1 MLNNIYSKFLEC
13 TSVNTDTRKT
23 AEGQMFFALK
33 GPSFNGNEYAKLA
46 IQKGA
51 KYAVIDEAKFAISA
65 QYILVDDV
73 LSCLQNLA
81 TYHRKQLNIPV
92 IAVTGSNGKTTT
104 KELLHAVLSTK
115 YNTFSTQGNL
125 NNHIGV
131 PLTLLSLTKK
141 TEIAVVELGANHIGE
156 IELLCKIA
164 EPSHGFITNIGLDH
178 LEGYGSI
185 EGVAKGSSELFYHL
199 LKNNGVA
206 FVNSN
211 DDLLM
216 RMASR
221 LQNIF
226 TYPQQGN
233 FYSCRLSKNDFYLEV
248 TTEKNEIIQTQL
260 TGAYNVDNIATA
272 LCIAKYFEVDSEKA
286 NKAIAAYEPKNM
298 RSQIIERG
306 NLRIILDAYNA
317 NPSSMEVAIENLSYI
332 KAENKIV
339 ILGDMFEM
347 GDLSTQEH
355 NRITNLASTK
365 DFSNIILIGEAFSKT
380 ENTSSIILKF
390 ENKKLAQDWI
400 EQQKFENA
408 TFLVKGSRGMAL
420 ETLVDFIN

>member
-1 MLNNIYSKFLEC
+1 MLNNIYSKFLTC
-13 TSVNTDTRKT
+13 TSVNTDTRKIS
-23 AEGQMFFALK
+23 EGQMFFALK

-46 IQKGA
+46 IEKGA
-51 KYAVIDEAKFAISA
+51 KYAIVDEARFAISD
-65 QYILVDDV
+65 QYILVDNV

-81 TYHRKQLNIPV
+81 THHRKQLNIPV

-115 YNTFSTQGNL
+115 FNTFSTQGNL

-131 PLTLLSLTKK
+131 PLTLLSLTNE

-156 IELLCKIA
+156 IEVLCKIA

-199 LKNNGVA
+199 LKHNGVA

-221 LQNIF
+221 LQNIV
-226 TYPQQGN
+226 TYPNKDN
-233 FYSCRLSKNDFYLEV
+233 FYHCKLSKNDFYLEV
-248 TTEKNEIIQTQL
+248 TTEKNEIINTQL

-272 LCIAKYFEVDSEKA
+272 LCIAKYFEVESEKA
-286 NKAIAAYEPKNM
+286 NQAIASYTPKNM
-298 RSQIIERG
+298 RSQIIEKDSI
-306 NLRIILDAYNA
+306 RIILDAYNA
-317 NPSSMEVAIENLSYI
+317 NPSSMEVAIENLSHI
-332 KAENKIV
+332 KAEIKIV

-355 NRITNLASTK
+355 NRITNLAASK
-365 DFSNIILIGEAFSKT
+365 DFSKIILIGNAFSKT
-380 ENTSSIILKF
+380 ENSASNIFKF
-390 ENKKLAQDWI
+390 ETKQLAQKWI
-400 EQQKFENA
+400 ETQKFEHA

-420 ETLVDFIN
+420 ETLIDFIK